1 MRKAVNVRARAFVVM
16 ICGLMFAVTV
26 SAQTNRFDPASLS
39 EPGRQA
45 YDGLMKVK
53 VFAIGAVGYAGG
65 TSDGERYLDVLI
77 EEKQAPYAFKQLIS
91 DGTLEAGLYGL
102 FGLKML
108 NYAHF
113 DEEFSRYRLSRFS
126 PENEESFVMQ
136 SGCLKSEAQTAAD
149 KNEMLDIYLKN
160 VFVKQAGFK
169 ECGRQF
175 NGRAGRDRQKCEDEV
190 LKQK

>member
-1 MRKAVNVRARAFVVM
+1 MREAVNVSARSFFLM
-16 ICGLMFAVTV
+16 ICGFLFAITA
-26 SAQTNRFDPASLS
+26 SAQVNKFDPTSLS
-39 EPGRQA
+39 EQGRQA
-45 YDGLMKVK
+45 YEGLSKVK

-65 TSDGERYLDVLI
+65 TSDGERFLVVLI
-77 EEKQAPYAFKQLIS
+77 EEKQAPDAFKQLIS

-136 SGCLKSEAQTAAD
+136 SGCLKSEAQKAAD
-149 KNEMLDIYLKN
+149 KNEMLDTYLKN
-160 VFVKQAGFK
+160 LFVKQAGLK

>member
-1 MRKAVNVRARAFVVM
+1 MRVAATVSARSFVLM
-16 ICGLMFAVTV
+16 ICGFMFAVSV
-26 SAQTNRFDPASLS
+26 SAQVNQFDPTSLS
-39 EPGRQA
+39 VPGRQA
-45 YDGLMKVK
+45 YEGLSKVK
-53 VFAIGAVGYAGG
+53 LFAIGPVGYAGG

-77 EEKQAPYAFKQLIS
+77 EEKQAPDAFKQLIS

-136 SGCLKSEAQTAAD
+136 SGCLKSEAKTAAD
-149 KNEMLDIYLKN
+149 KNEMFDIYLKV
-160 VFVKQAGFK
+160 VFVKQAGLK

-175 NGRAGRDRQKCEDEV
+175 NGRAGRDLQKCEDEV